1 MAVNLSLF
9 AGAGW
14 QFFDNNGVPLAG
26 GLIYTYAAGTTTP
39 LATYT
44 TSAGNIANA
53 NPIVLNSAGRLAD
66 EVWLTTGSSYKFI
79 LQTSLATQIGSY
91 DNISGAND
99 FTSIYAAL
107 AASSGSSLIGFIT
120 SGGSAAAETVQTKLR
135 QIVTPQ
141 DFGAVNNGTTVD
153 RTAINA
159 AIVASD
165 RVYAPTETAY
175 LASKV
180 SDTGAIALGVKT
192 LLDSGYYKDTGN
204 VAEFITIPASSTQ
217 VTLRDV
223 KITAGTGIALHQNLT
238 NSVDTIIYGPRVDSA
253 GYSILSNENSD
264 GSDGFVIL
272 GGVAASSTSDAV
284 NFNHP
289 GTAGSLA
296 TNYNYSAIGMMLSSG
311 NFAYSISGTLG
322 WAAIGNHVRTSTL
335 EAFHVEHSQRRGVI
349 GFNTVKAAVANGVQ
363 LLPPLTAD
371 PAADPVVVM
380 GNSITHTGAPSTT
393 VGINVVN
400 NAQTPGYLISNS
412 IVGNVLRDF
421 GVGISHALSTQ
432 LVDNNVVI
440 LNSSAGTGLQAS
452 RESYMAGTNALQE
465 FIPATHV
472 AVEIGAAST
481 VGNVIIN
488 GLRANGYVLPAAVLP
503 TILTHSDARGTGGKC
518 YGFFFKISGSH
529 AGGGADNINL
539 FQCGANTRMRGNLS
553 VSLDNNATGL
563 FYSAAVHWDGTT
575 LTVGSTLAEKPL
587 EQYAGSFSAGTFNA
601 SAGLIRFNFN
611 STPALS
617 GVTFVVD
624 FNGIFFQV

>member
-26 GLIYTYAAGTTTP
+26 GLLYTYAAGTTTP

-53 NPIVLNSAGRLAD
+53 NPIVFNSAGRLAN

-91 DNISGAND
+91 DNISGSND

-107 AASSGSSLIGFIT
+107 AASSGSSLIGFIAA
-120 SGGSAAAETVQTKLR
+120 GGATAETVQTKLR

-141 DFGAVNNGTTVD
+141 DFGAVDDGTTVD
-153 RTAINA
+153 RTAINS
-159 AIVASD
+159 AIAASD
-165 RVYAPTETAY
+165 RIYAPTETAY
-175 LASKV
+175 LASKIG
-180 SDTGAIALGVKT
+180 DTGTILLGAKT

-322 WAAIGNHVRTSTL
+322 WAAIGNHIRTSTL
-335 EAFHVEHSQRRGVI
+335 EAFHIEHSQRRGVI

-393 VGINVVN
+393 IGINVVN

-421 GVGISHALSTQ
+421 GVGISHATSTQ

-452 RESYMAGTNALQE
+452 RQSYMAGTNAVQE

-481 VGNVIIN
+481 VGSVIIN
-488 GLRANGYVLPAAVLP
+488 GLRANEYVLPAAVPP
-503 TILTHSDARGTGGKC
+503 TILTHSDGRGTGGKC

-575 LTVGSTLAEKPL
+575 LTVGSTLAENEI
-587 EQYAGSFSAGTFNA
+587 EQYAGSFSSGIFNA

-624 FNGIFFQV
+624 FSGIFFQV

>member
-53 NPIVLNSAGRLAD
+53 NPIVLDSAGRLAN
-66 EVWLTTGSSYKFI
+66 EVWLTTGSTYKFV
-79 LQTSLATQIGSY
+79 LKTSGATQIGSY

-180 SDTGAIALGVKT
+180 SDTGTIALGVKT

-204 VAEFITIPASSTQ
+204 IAEFITIPASSTQ

-335 EAFHVEHSQRRGVI
+335 EAFHIEHSQRRGII

-380 GNSITHTGAPSTT
+380 GNSITHTGVPSTT
-393 VGINVVN
+393 IGINVVTNTQVPAYLVN
-400 NAQTPGYLISNS
+400 NL

-421 GVGISHALSTQ
+421 GVGITQATSTQ

-452 RESYMAGTNALQE
+452 RQSYMAGTNAVQE
-465 FIPATHV
+465 FIPGTHV

-481 VGNVIIN
+481 VGSVIIN
-488 GLRANGYVLPAAVLP
+488 GLRANEYILPAAVPP
-503 TILTHSDARGTGGKC
+503 TILTHSDGRGTGGKC

-529 AGGGADNINL
+529 AGGGDANINL
-539 FQCGANTRMRGNLS
+539 FQCGANARMRGNLS
-553 VSLDNNATGL
+553 VSLDNNVSGL

-575 LTVGSTLAEKPL
+575 LTVGSTLAENEI
-587 EQYAGSFSAGTFNA
+587 EQYAGTFTNGIFNA

-624 FNGIFFQV
+624 FSGIFFQV

>member
-26 GLIYTYAAGTTTP
+26 GLLYTYAAGTTTP

-53 NPIVLNSAGRLAD
+53 NPIVLNSAGRLAN

-91 DNISGAND
+91 DNISGSND

-107 AASSGSSLIGFIT
+107 AASSGSSLIGFIAA
-120 SGGSAAAETVQTKLR
+120 GGATAETVQTKLR

-141 DFGAVNNGTTVD
+141 DFGAVDDGTTVD
-153 RTAINA
+153 RTAINS
-159 AIVASD
+159 AIAASD
-165 RVYAPTETAY
+165 RIYAPTETAY
-175 LASKV
+175 LASKIG
-180 SDTGAIALGVKT
+180 DTGTILLGAKT

-272 GGVAASSTSDAV
+272 GGVAASSTADAV

-322 WAAIGNHVRTSTL
+322 WAAIGNHIRTSTL

-393 VGINVVN
+393 IGINVVN

-421 GVGISHALSTQ
+421 GVGISHATSTQ

-452 RESYMAGTNALQE
+452 RQSYMAGTNAVQE
-465 FIPATHV
+465 FISGTHV

-481 VGNVIIN
+481 VGSVIIN

-503 TILTHSDARGTGGKC
+503 TILTHSDGRGTGGKC

-587 EQYAGSFSAGTFNA
+587 EQYAGSFSAGTFNS

-617 GVTFVVD
+617 DVTFVVD
-624 FNGIFFQV
+624 FSGIFFQV

>member
-14 QFFDNNGVPLAG
+14 QLFDNNGAPLAG

-39 LATYT
+39 LTSYT
-44 TSAGNIANA
+44 TSAGNVANT
-53 NPIVLNSAGRLAD
+53 NPIVLDSAGRLPSQL
-66 EVWLTTGSSYKFI
+66 WLTTTSIYKFV
-79 LQTSLATQIGSY
+79 LQTSTATQIGSY
-91 DNISGAND
+91 DNIAGAVD
-99 FTSIYAAL
+99 SASL
-107 AASSGSSLIGFIT
+107 AASSGSSLIGFIA
-120 SGGSAAAETVQTKLR
+120 SGNGAVAETVQTKLR
-135 QIVTPQ
+135 QMVSPQ
-141 DFGAVNNGTTVD
+141 DFGAVADNTTVD
-153 RTAINA
+153 RTAVNA
-159 AIVASD
+159 AIVASA
-165 RVYAPTETAY
+165 RIYAPTETAY

-180 SDTGAIALGVKT
+180 GNTGSIALGTKT

-204 VAEFITIPASSTQ
+204 IAEFITIPASSTQ

-238 NSVDTIIYGPRVDSA
+238 NSVDTIIYGPRVDSSGFA
-253 GYSILSNENSD
+253 ILSNENSD
-264 GSDGFVIL
+264 GSDGFVVL
-272 GGVAASSTSDAV
+272 GGVAASSTADAV

-289 GTAGSLA
+289 GDATALA
-296 TNYNYSAIGMMLSSG
+296 TNYNYSAIGMLLSSG

-335 EAFHVEHSQRRGVI
+335 EAFHIEHSQRRGII

-393 VGINVVN
+393 IGINVVN

-421 GVGISHALSTQ
+421 GVGITQATSTQ

-452 RESYMAGTNALQE
+452 RQSYMAGTNAVQE
-465 FIPATHV
+465 FIPGTHV

-481 VGNVIIN
+481 VGSVIIN
-488 GLRANGYVLPAAVLP
+488 GLRANEYVLPAAVPP
-503 TILTHSDARGTGGKC
+503 TILTHSDGRGTGGKC

-553 VSLDNNATGL
+553 VSLDNNVSGL

-575 LTVGSTLAEKPL
+575 LTVGSTLAENEI
-587 EQYAGSFSAGTFNA
+587 EQYAGTFTNGIFNA
-601 SAGLIRFNFN
+601 NAGLIRFNFN
-611 STPALS
+611 SPSALS

-624 FNGIFFQV
+624 FSGIFFQV

>member
-14 QFFDNNGVPLAG
+14 QLFDNNGAPLAG

-39 LATYT
+39 LTSYT
-44 TSAGNIANA
+44 TSAGNVANT
-53 NPIVLNSAGRLAD
+53 NPIVLDSAGRLPSQL
-66 EVWLTTGSSYKFI
+66 WLTTTSVYKFV
-79 LQTSLATQIGSY
+79 LQTSTATQIGSY
-91 DNISGAND
+91 DNIAGAVD
-99 FTSIYAAL
+99 SASL
-107 AASSGSSLIGFIT
+107 AASSGSSLIGFIA
-120 SGGSAAAETVQTKLR
+120 SGSGAVAETVQTKLR
-135 QIVTPQ
+135 QMVSPQ
-141 DFGAVNNGTTVD
+141 DFGAVADNATVD
-153 RTAINA
+153 RTAVNA
-159 AIVASD
+159 AIVASA
-165 RVYAPTETAY
+165 RIYAPTETAY

-180 SDTGAIALGVKT
+180 GNTGSIALGTKT

-204 VAEFITIPASSTQ
+204 IAEFITIPASSTQ

-238 NSVDTIIYGPRVDSA
+238 NSVDTIIYGPRVDSSGFA
-253 GYSILSNENSD
+253 ILSNENSD
-264 GSDGFVIL
+264 GSDGFVVL
-272 GGVAASSTSDAV
+272 GGVAASSTADAV

-289 GTAGSLA
+289 GNATALA
-296 TNYNYSAIGMMLSSG
+296 TNYNYSAIGMLLSSG

-335 EAFHVEHSQRRGVI
+335 EAFHIEHSQRRGII
-349 GFNTVKAAVANGVQ
+349 GLNTVKAAVANGVQ

-393 VGINVVN
+393 VGINVVL
-400 NAQTPGYLISNS
+400 NAQVPGYLVNNS

-421 GVGISHALSTQ
+421 GVGIAQATSTQ

-452 RESYMAGTNALQE
+452 RQSYMAGTNAVQE
-465 FIPATHV
+465 FIPGTHV

-481 VGNVIIN
+481 VGNVIIS
-488 GLRANGYVLPAAVLP
+488 GLRANDYILPAAVLP
-503 TILTHSDARGTGGKC
+503 TILTHSDGRGTGGKC

-529 AGGGADNINL
+529 TGGGTDNINL
-539 FQCGANTRMRGNLS
+539 FQCGANARMRGNLS
-553 VSLDNNATGL
+553 VSMDNNATGL

-575 LTVGSTLAEKPL
+575 LTVGSTLAENEI
-587 EQYAGSFSAGTFNA
+587 EQYAGTLSAGIFNA

-611 STPALS
+611 STSALTD
-617 GVTFVVD
+617 VTFVVD
-624 FNGIFFQV
+624 FSGIFFQV

>member
-14 QFFDNNGVPLAG
+14 QLFDNNGAPLAG

-39 LATYT
+39 LTSYT
-44 TSAGNIANA
+44 TSAGNVANT
-53 NPIVLNSAGRLAD
+53 NPIVLDSAGRLPSQL
-66 EVWLTTGSSYKFI
+66 WLTTTSIYKFV
-79 LQTSLATQIGSY
+79 LQTSTATQIGSY
-91 DNISGAND
+91 DNIAGAVD
-99 FTSIYAAL
+99 SASL
-107 AASSGSSLIGFIT
+107 AASSGSSLIGFIA
-120 SGGSAAAETVQTKLR
+120 SGSGAVAETVQTKLR
-135 QIVTPQ
+135 QMVSPQ
-141 DFGAVNNGTTVD
+141 DFGAVADNTTVD
-153 RTAINA
+153 RTAVNA
-159 AIVASD
+159 AIVASA
-165 RVYAPTETAY
+165 RIYAPTETAY

-180 SDTGAIALGVKT
+180 GDTGTIALGTKT
-192 LLDSGYYKDTGN
+192 ILDSGYYKDTGN

-238 NSVDTIIYGPRVDSA
+238 NSVDTIIYGPRVDSSGFA
-253 GYSILSNENSD
+253 ILSNENSD
-264 GSDGFVIL
+264 GSDGFVVL
-272 GGVAASSTSDAV
+272 GGVAASSGADAV

-289 GTAGSLA
+289 GNATALA
-296 TNYNYSAIGMMLSSG
+296 TNYNYSAIGMLLSSG

-322 WAAIGNHVRTSTL
+322 WAAIGNHIRTSTL

-393 VGINVVN
+393 IGINVVN
-400 NAQTPGYLISNS
+400 NAQTPGYLVNNS

-421 GVGISHALSTQ
+421 GVGITQATSTQ

-452 RESYMAGTNALQE
+452 RQSYMAGTNAVQE
-465 FIPATHV
+465 FIPGTHV
-472 AVEIGAAST
+472 AVDVGAAST
-481 VGNVIIN
+481 VGNVIIS
-488 GLRANGYVLPAAVLP
+488 GLRANEYILPAAVLP
-503 TILTHSDARGTGGKC
+503 TILTHSDGRGTGGKC

-539 FQCGANTRMRGNLS
+539 FQCGANARMRGNLS
-553 VSLDNNATGL
+553 VSLDNNVSGL

-575 LTVGSTLAEKPL
+575 LTVGSTLAENEI
-587 EQYAGSFSAGTFNA
+587 EQYAGSFSSGIFNA

-617 GVTFVVD
+617 SVTFVVD
-624 FNGIFFQV
+624 FSGIFFQV

>member
-14 QFFDNNGVPLAG
+14 QFFDNNGAPLAG

-39 LATYT
+39 LTSYT
-44 TSAGNIANA
+44 TSAGNVANT
-53 NPIVLNSAGRLAD
+53 NPIVLDSAGRLPSQL
-66 EVWLTTGSSYKFI
+66 WLTTTSIYKFV
-79 LQTSLATQIGSY
+79 LQTSTATQIGSY
-91 DNISGAND
+91 DNIAGAVD
-99 FTSIYAAL
+99 SASL
-107 AASSGSSLIGFIT
+107 AASSGSSLIGFIA
-120 SGGSAAAETVQTKLR
+120 SGSGAVAETVQTKLR
-135 QIVTPQ
+135 QMVSPQ
-141 DFGAVNNGTTVD
+141 DFGAVADNTTVD
-153 RTAINA
+153 RTAVNA
-159 AIVASD
+159 AIVASA
-165 RVYAPTETAY
+165 RIYAPTETAY

-180 SDTGAIALGVKT
+180 GNTGSIALGTKT

-204 VAEFITIPASSTQ
+204 IAEFITIPASSTQ

-296 TNYNYSAIGMMLSSG
+296 TNYNYSSIGMLLSSG

-322 WAAIGNHVRTSTL
+322 WVAIGNHIRTSTL
-335 EAFHVEHSQRRGVI
+335 EAFHIEHSQRRGII

-393 VGINVVN
+393 IGINVVN

-421 GVGISHALSTQ
+421 GVGITQATSTQ

-452 RESYMAGTNALQE
+452 RQSYMAGTNAVQE
-465 FIPATHV
+465 FIPGTHV

-481 VGNVIIN
+481 VGSVIIN
-488 GLRANGYVLPAAVLP
+488 GLRANEYVLPAAVPP
-503 TILTHSDARGTGGKC
+503 TILTHSDGRGTGGKC

-529 AGGGADNINL
+529 AGGGTDNINL
-539 FQCGANTRMRGNLS
+539 FQCGANARMRGNLS
-553 VSLDNNATGL
+553 VSLDNNVTGL

-575 LTVGSTLAEKPL
+575 LTVGSTLAENEI
-587 EQYAGSFSAGTFNA
+587 EQYAGAISAGIFNA

-624 FNGIFFQV
+624 FSGIFFQV

>member
-1 MAVNLSLF
+1 MGNASIWQGAGTPLPANLYVVLDRITATLGQTVVTTSLF
-9 AGAGW
+9 TYTLGG
-14 QFFDNNGVPLAG
+14 NNLRVYMNGVLQDLGMDYTETSTSSITFTYGLSASAKVILIGNNAVATSDSALRGDLAG
-26 GLIYTYAAGTTTP
+26 YTGTTIIGT
-39 LATYT
+39 
-44 TSAGNIANA
+44 IAKGTA
-53 NPIVLNSAGRLAD
+53 AVSRLLRD
-66 EVWLTTGSSYKFI
+66 KV
-79 LQTSLATQIGSY
+79 
-91 DNISGAND
+91 ND
-99 FTSIYAAL
+99 F
-107 AASSGSSLIGFIT
+107 
-120 SGGSAAAETVQTKLR
+120 
-135 QIVTPQ
+135 VTPQ
-141 DFGAVNNGTTVD
+141 DFGAVGDGTTID
-153 RTAINA
+153 RAAINA
-159 AIVASD
+159 AVVASD
-165 RVYAPTETAY
+165 RIYAPTETAY

-180 SDTGAIALGVKT
+180 GDTGTIALGTKT
-192 LLDSGYYKDTGN
+192 ILDSGYYKDTGN

-238 NSVDTIIYGPRVDSA
+238 NSVDTIIYGPRVDSG
-253 GYSILSNENSD
+253 GYAILSNENSD

-272 GGVAASSTSDAV
+272 GGVAASSTADAV

-289 GTAGSLA
+289 GNATALA
-296 TNYNYSAIGMMLSSG
+296 TNYNYSAIGMLLSSG

-335 EAFHVEHSQRRGVI
+335 EAFHVEHSQRRGII

-393 VGINVVN
+393 IGINVVTN
-400 NAQTPGYLISNS
+400 TQVPGYLVNNL

-421 GVGISHALSTQ
+421 GVGITQATSTQ
-432 LVDNNVVI
+432 LVDNNVII

-452 RESYMAGTNALQE
+452 RQSYMAGTNAVQE
-465 FIPATHV
+465 FIPGTHV

-481 VGNVIIN
+481 VGSVIIN
-488 GLRANGYVLPAAVLP
+488 GLRANEYILPAVVPP
-503 TILTHSDARGTGGKC
+503 TILTHSDGRGTGGKC

-529 AGGGADNINL
+529 AGGGAANINL
-539 FQCGANTRMRGNLS
+539 FQCGANARMRGNLS

-575 LTVGSTLAEKPL
+575 LTVGSTLAENEI
-587 EQYAGSFSAGTFNA
+587 EQYAGTLSAGIFNA

-611 STPALS
+611 STSALS

>member
-14 QFFDNNGVPLAG
+14 QLFDNNGAPLAG

-39 LATYT
+39 LTSYT
-44 TSAGNIANA
+44 TSAGNVANT
-53 NPIVLNSAGRLAD
+53 NPIVLDSAGRLPSQL
-66 EVWLTTGSSYKFI
+66 WLTTTSIYKFV
-79 LQTSLATQIGSY
+79 LQTSTATQIGSY
-91 DNISGAND
+91 DNIAGAVD
-99 FTSIYAAL
+99 SASL
-107 AASSGSSLIGFIT
+107 AASSGSSLIGFIA
-120 SGGSAAAETVQTKLR
+120 SGSGAVAETVQTKLR
-135 QIVTPQ
+135 QMVSPQ
-141 DFGAVNNGTTVD
+141 DFGAVADNTTVD
-153 RTAINA
+153 RTAVNA
-159 AIVASD
+159 AIVASA
-165 RVYAPTETAY
+165 RIYAPTETAY

-180 SDTGAIALGVKT
+180 GDTGTIALGTKT
-192 LLDSGYYKDTGN
+192 ILDSGYYKDTGN

-238 NSVDTIIYGPRVDSA
+238 NSVDTIIYGPRVDSG

-264 GSDGFVIL
+264 GSDGFVVL
-272 GGVAASSTSDAV
+272 GGVAASSGADAV

-289 GTAGSLA
+289 GNATALA
-296 TNYNYSAIGMMLSSG
+296 TNYNYSAIGMLLSSG

-322 WAAIGNHVRTSTL
+322 WAAIGNHIRTSTL

-393 VGINVVN
+393 IGINVVN
-400 NAQTPGYLISNS
+400 NAQTPGYLVNNS

-421 GVGISHALSTQ
+421 GVGITQATSTQ

-452 RESYMAGTNALQE
+452 RQSYMAGTNAVQE
-465 FIPATHV
+465 FIPGTHV
-472 AVEIGAAST
+472 AVDVGAAST
-481 VGNVIIN
+481 VGNVIIS
-488 GLRANGYVLPAAVLP
+488 GLRANEYILPAAVLP
-503 TILTHSDARGTGGKC
+503 TILTHSDGRGTGGKC

-539 FQCGANTRMRGNLS
+539 FQCGANARMRGNLS
-553 VSLDNNATGL
+553 VSLDNNVTGL

-575 LTVGSTLAEKPL
+575 LTVGSTLAENEI
-587 EQYAGSFSAGTFNA
+587 EQYAGSFSSGIFNA

-617 GVTFVVD
+617 SVTFVVD
-624 FNGIFFQV
+624 FSGIFFQV

>member
-53 NPIVLNSAGRLAD
+53 NPIVLDSAGRLAN
-66 EVWLTTGSSYKFI
+66 EVWLTTGSTYKFV
-79 LQTSLATQIGSY
+79 LKTSGATQIGSY

-107 AASSGSSLIGFIT
+107 AASSGSSLIGFIA
-120 SGGSAAAETVQTKLR
+120 SGSGAVAETVQTKLR

-141 DFGAVNNGTTVD
+141 DFGAVNDGTTID
-153 RTAINA
+153 RAAINA
-159 AIVASD
+159 SIIASD
-165 RVYAPTETAY
+165 RIYAPTETAY
-175 LASKV
+175 LASKIG
-180 SDTGAIALGVKT
+180 DTGSIALGTKT
-192 LLDSGYYKDTGN
+192 ILDSGYYKDTGN
-204 VAEFITIPASSTQ
+204 IAEFITIPASSTQ

-238 NSVDTIIYGPRVDSA
+238 NSVDTIIYGPRVDSG
-253 GYSILSNENSD
+253 GYAILSNENSD
-264 GSDGFVIL
+264 GSDGFVVL

-289 GTAGSLA
+289 GNATALA
-296 TNYNYSAIGMMLSSG
+296 TNYNYSAIGMLLSSG

-322 WAAIGNHVRTSTL
+322 WVAIGNHIRTSTL
-335 EAFHVEHSQRRGVI
+335 EAFHIEHSQRRGII

-393 VGINVVN
+393 IGINVVN

-421 GVGISHALSTQ
+421 GVGITQATSTQ

-452 RESYMAGTNALQE
+452 RQSYMAGTNAVQE
-465 FIPATHV
+465 FIPGTHV

-481 VGNVIIN
+481 VGSVIIN
-488 GLRANGYVLPAAVLP
+488 GLRANEYVLPAAVPP
-503 TILTHSDARGTGGKC
+503 TILTHSDGRGTGGKC

-539 FQCGANTRMRGNLS
+539 FQCGANARMRGNLS
-553 VSLDNNATGL
+553 VSMDNNATGL

-575 LTVGSTLAEKPL
+575 LTVGSTLAENEI
-587 EQYAGSFSAGTFNA
+587 EQYTGTLSAGIFNA

-624 FNGIFFQV
+624 FSGIFFQV

>member
-14 QFFDNNGVPLAG
+14 QLFDNNGAPLAG

-39 LATYT
+39 LTSYT
-44 TSAGNIANA
+44 TSAGNVANT
-53 NPIVLNSAGRLAD
+53 NPIVLDSAGRLPSQL
-66 EVWLTTGSSYKFI
+66 WLTTTSIYKFV
-79 LQTSLATQIGSY
+79 LQTSTATQIGSY
-91 DNISGAND
+91 DNIAGAVD
-99 FTSIYAAL
+99 SASL
-107 AASSGSSLIGFIT
+107 AASSGSSLIGFIA
-120 SGGSAAAETVQTKLR
+120 SGNGAVAETVQTKLR
-135 QIVTPQ
+135 QMVSPQ
-141 DFGAVNNGTTVD
+141 DFGAVADNTTVD
-153 RTAINA
+153 RTAVNA
-159 AIVASD
+159 AIVASA
-165 RVYAPTETAY
+165 RIYAPTETAY

-180 SDTGAIALGVKT
+180 GNTGSIALGTKT

-204 VAEFITIPASSTQ
+204 IAEFITIPASSTQ

-238 NSVDTIIYGPRVDSA
+238 NSVDTIIYGPRVDSSGFA
-253 GYSILSNENSD
+253 ILSNENSD
-264 GSDGFVIL
+264 GSDGFVVL
-272 GGVAASSTSDAV
+272 GGVAASSTADAV

-289 GTAGSLA
+289 GDATALA
-296 TNYNYSAIGMMLSSG
+296 TNYNYSAIGMLLSSG

-322 WAAIGNHVRTSTL
+322 WAAIGNHIRTSTL
-335 EAFHVEHSQRRGVI
+335 EAFHIEHSQRRGII

-393 VGINVVN
+393 IGINVVN

-421 GVGISHALSTQ
+421 GVGITQATSTQ

-452 RESYMAGTNALQE
+452 RQSYMAGTNAVQE
-465 FIPATHV
+465 FIPGTHV

-481 VGNVIIN
+481 VGSVIIN
-488 GLRANGYVLPAAVLP
+488 GLRANEYVLPAAVPP
-503 TILTHSDARGTGGKC
+503 TILTHSDGRGTGGKC

-529 AGGGADNINL
+529 AGGGTDNINL
-539 FQCGANTRMRGNLS
+539 FQCGANARMRGNLS
-553 VSLDNNATGL
+553 VSLDNNVTGL

-575 LTVGSTLAEKPL
+575 LTVGSTLAENEI
-587 EQYAGSFSAGTFNA
+587 EQYAGTLSAGIFNA

-624 FNGIFFQV
+624 FSGIFFQV